1 MTELCFEGALSVKS
15 VINHRS
21 RTVSEVWIDKSKD
34 TKDIDYIVNR
44 CKARHIALKRVDAE
58 SLAKKAKGKTHGG
71 IIAFASPRIY
81 DKLEDL
87 NLPETPF
94 LALIEGVEDP
104 FNLGYCI
111 RTLRAAGCDGIFLA
125 QRDWTSAEETLMKSS
140 AGTFDELPILQSE
153 DLGATLKI
161 LKQKGITI
169 VSALRTPFSKPMTSV
184 NLTQGLLLCI
194 GGEMR
199 GLSRAVVDATDLS
212 IVIPYPSTTK
222 VALNA
227 VSATAVLAF
236 EVVRQRAAQGKE

>member
-1 MTELCFEGALSVKS
+1 MVELCFEGALSVKS
-15 VINHRS
+15 VINHRA
-21 RTVSEVWIDKSKD
+21 RTVREVWIDKSKD

-44 CKARHIALKRVDAE
+44 CKSRHITMKRVSADE
-58 SLAKKAKGKTHGG
+58 VAKKAKGKTHGG

-81 DKLEDL
+81 EKLADL
-87 NLPETPF
+87 NLPEIPF

-111 RTLRAAGCDGIFLA
+111 RTLRAAGCDGVFLA

-140 AGTFDELPILQSE
+140 AGTFDELPILQSD
-153 DLGATLKI
+153 DLKETLNELKRQGIKI
-161 LKQKGITI
+161 I
-169 VSALRTPFSKPMTSV
+169 SALRTPFSKPVTSV
-184 NLTQGLLLCI
+184 DLTQGLLLCI

-199 GLSRAVVDATDLS
+199 GLSKVVVDATDLS
-212 IVIPYPSTTK
+212 VVIPYPSTTK

-236 EVVRQRAAQGKE
+236 EVVRQRTPKV